1 MSITISNYQIS
12 EIYYENKPIS
22 EVYYG
27 NSLIFSGK
35 VLITINPTPADATV
49 TINGITTN
57 SLLVKKGTRV
67 AYYVSKDNYIT
78 KTSSFIATTDTVL
91 NITLSKIQYTFKINP
106 TPSYA
111 TVTMNGKTTK
121 SLTVDPGTLVN
132 WNVSYSG
139 YFSQSGS
146 EVINSSLT
154 KSVTLTSRTT
164 TIATSSMT
172 TTQVNSV
179 RITGGPYSY
188 TAKSYRMPY
197 NFVKGK
203 SYTVKY
209 TVSNGCC
216 EASADTST
224 STSINTTT
232 SVNGGRPSTITQ
244 TIFNQIYDV
253 SDGTTANTTINKTFT
268 ASANA
273 SYLIISNKGRT
284 YIPNIGSVTITN
296 NS

>member
-57 SLLVKKGTRV
+57 SLLVKKGSTV
-67 AYYVSKDNYIT
+67 TYSVSKNNYT
-78 KTSSFIATTDTVL
+78 TQSDSFIASDNIVKD
-91 NITLSKIQYTFKINP
+91 ITLSKIQYTFKINP

-121 SLTVDPGTLVN
+121 SLTVDPGTSVN

-146 EVINSSLT
+146 EVITSNVT
-154 KSVTLTSRTT
+154 KSVKLTSRTT

-216 EASADTST
+216 ESSADTST
-224 STSINTTT
+224 STSINTATT
-232 SVNGGRPSTITQ
+232 VNGGRPSTITQ